1 MSNVT
6 LEKVLEEAKE
16 LTPDEQR
23 QLREALEH
31 EARSTE
37 QLEKEAL
44 LRRIQSKY
52 AALPTSSEEFA
63 RRKQEEIELEDR
75 QRFNSTEADG

>member
-23 QLREALEH
+23 QLREALER
-31 EARSTE
+31 EACSTE
-37 QLEKEAL
+37 RQTKEEL

-52 AALPTSSEEFA
+52 ATFPTSSEEFA
-63 RRKQEEIELEDR
+63 RRKQQELELEDR
-75 QRFNSTEADG
+75 QRFNLTEAD